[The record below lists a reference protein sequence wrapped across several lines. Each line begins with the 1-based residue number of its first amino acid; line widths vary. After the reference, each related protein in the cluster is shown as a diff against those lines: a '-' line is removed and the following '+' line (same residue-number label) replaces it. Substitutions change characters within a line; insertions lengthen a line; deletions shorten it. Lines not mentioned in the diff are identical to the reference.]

1 MDKTAASAL
10 CAWLDRE
17 LWLVTAQ
24 SGARRGGLIATFVNQ
39 ASLVPD
45 MPRMVIGIARQHHT
59 WELIDASG
67 AFALH
72 LLAPRNADWVSH
84 FGLRSGRDVDK
95 FEGWPVQT
103 ALTGSP
109 ILDSAIGWLD
119 CQVEA
124 RLETGDRTL
133 FLAQVV
139 QSQVT
144 NYGPPLTL
152 KQLLGGMSM
161 EMAAEMM
168 RQVHHDSQVDAHA
181 IRAWRVQHGIEPRG
195 QQES

>member
-24 SGARRGGLIATFVNQ
+24 AGPRRGGLIATFVNQ

-45 MPRMVIGIARQHHT
+45 MPRMLVGIARQHFT

-72 LLAPRNADWVSH
+72 LLAPRNVDWVSH
-84 FGLRSGRDVDK
+84 FGLRSGRDADK
-95 FEGWPVQT
+95 LAGWPVQT
-103 ALTGSP
+103 ALSGSP
-109 ILDSAIGWLD
+109 ILDGAIGWLD
-119 CQVEA
+119 CQVET
-124 RLETGDRTL
+124 RLETGDRTI

-152 KQLLGGMSM
+152 KQLLAGIPT

-168 RQVHHDSQVDAHA
+168 RLVHHDSQADAKA
-181 IRAWRVQHGIEPRG
+181 IRAWRIEHGIEPRG

>member
-10 CAWLDRE
+10 CAWLDPE

-24 SGARRGGLIATFVNQ
+24 AGSRRGGLIATFVNQ

-45 MPRMVIGIARQHHT
+45 LPRMLVGIARQHHT

-72 LLAPRNADWVSH
+72 LLAPRNLDWVGH

-95 FEGWPVQT
+95 FEGLPVQT

-109 ILDSAIGWLD
+109 ILEGAIG
-119 CQVEA
+119 
-124 RLETGDRTL
+124 
-133 FLAQVV
+133 
-139 QSQVT
+139 
-144 NYGPPLTL
+144 
-152 KQLLGGMSM
+152 
-161 EMAAEMM
+161 
-168 RQVHHDSQVDAHA
+168 
-181 IRAWRVQHGIEPRG
+181 
-195 QQES
+195 